1 MGEDVEI
8 RMNAGFDAY
17 LTKPIN
23 LACLMEVVGR
33 LLVTNQGAS
42 LKVSRR

>member
-1 MGEDVEI
+1 MGGDVEI
-8 RMNAGFDAY
+8 GMNAGFDAY

-23 LACLMEVVGR
+23 VTCLMEVVGR
-33 LLVTNQGAS
+33 LLETNQGAS